1 MTYQINQ
8 VVRVEIGDDNVAG
21 SNKGPRQWVLG
32 TVTAVSL
39 RSGEYGNLVSVNIFP
54 AKEGNNELV
63 KRYDGASRIEA
74 GSMEDAQ
81 QLAEARDAAGVKPSL
96 TTQKLT
102 NNERA
107 FEDKRARIKS
117 VNLRSNTSGKGH
129 HSQLSEERL
138 GAIFQ
143 HPQVIEQLSTLVH
156 QAGRHLQEQLTE
168 ALEALDLAK
177 TSLKSC
183 DHERRQLLQSE
194 AQLQGKVNRLE
205 QARDKRTQGVPLT
218 ANQLMKGAGKL
229 SGRGFIL
236 WQPGS
241 NMPVTTTYE
250 SYEKA
255 EEVRAIMAKRVPNK
269 VFHICAVGEGLIERV
284 VPATRKQEIV

>member
-21 SNKGPRQWVLG
+21 SNKGARRWVLG

-39 RSGEYGNLVSVNIFP
+39 RAGEYGNLVSVNIFP
-54 AKEGNNELV
+54 EKEGNNELV

-81 QLAEARDAAGVKPSL
+81 HLAEARDAAGVKPSL

-107 FEDKRARIKS
+107 FEDKCARIQS
-117 VNLRSNTSGKGH
+117 VNLRSNTSGKGA
-129 HSQLSEERL
+129 HSTLTDERL

-156 QAGRHLQEQLTE
+156 QAGRHFQQQLTE
-168 ALEALDLAK
+168 ALEALELAK

-194 AQLQGKVNRLE
+194 AQLQGKVARLE
-205 QARDKRTQGVPLT
+205 QLRDKPKGVPLT
-218 ANQLMKGAGKL
+218 AQQLMAGAGKM

-241 NMPVTTTYE
+241 NMPVTITYE
-250 SYEKA
+250 TYKKA
-255 EEVRAIMAKRVPNK
+255 EEIRAVMAKRHPNK
-269 VFHICAVGEGLIERV
+269 VFHICAVGEGLVERV
-284 VPATRKQEIV
+284 IPATRQVEFV